1 MLSKSLLENIIDTA
15 LSEGGDFA
23 EIFVEDKITN
33 SINLING
40 KIDSANTGNDYG
52 VGIRVIKDTNEIYVY
67 TNDDQKD
74 NLLKLAKKAAGMFKK
89 ADLKSSRLR
98 FADYDNLHPVKIYPA
113 DLNQTEKVEFIRRA
127 YLTADQYDE
136 LITQVVVGLS
146 DYTQNVQI
154 ANSNG
159 VFVEDERSR
168 VRLGIQAV
176 ASLEGEKQ
184 TGFQGPGAHM
194 GFELFDQIDITKRAE
209 DAARMAVTMIKA
221 GHAPQGKM
229 PVIIDN
235 KFGGVIFHEACGH
248 GLEAT
253 SVAKNNSVFSNKLKE
268 KIASEKVTAIDD
280 GTIAHQWGSQNFDD
294 EGHKTQRN
302 VLIER
307 GILKNYMID
316 FINGRRLNMKSTGS
330 GRRESYR
337 YAPTS
342 RMTNTFIDN
351 GEYSREEIIAATEF
365 GLYAKHMGG
374 GSVNPATGDFNFNV
388 REGYIIKNGQIEKP
402 VRGATLIGKGADI
415 LKKIDMVANN
425 LDLAEGMCGSI
436 SGSVPAGVGQPTLR
450 VSELTVGGRG
460 EKE

>member
-33 SINLING
+33 SINLIND

-176 ASLEGEKQ
+176 ASLKVRNRPA
-184 TGFQGPGAHM
+184 FRVLVHIWV
-194 GFELFDQIDITKRAE
+194 L
-209 DAARMAVTMIKA
+209 
-221 GHAPQGKM
+221 
-229 PVIIDN
+229 N
-235 KFGGVIFHEACGH
+235 
-248 GLEAT
+248 
-253 SVAKNNSVFSNKLKE
+253 FS
-268 KIASEKVTAIDD
+268 I
-280 GTIAHQWGSQNFDD
+280 
-294 EGHKTQRN
+294 R
-302 VLIER
+302 LI
-307 GILKNYMID
+307 
-316 FINGRRLNMKSTGS
+316 
-330 GRRESYR
+330 
-337 YAPTS
+337 
-342 RMTNTFIDN
+342 
-351 GEYSREEIIAATEF
+351 
-365 GLYAKHMGG
+365 
-374 GSVNPATGDFNFNV
+374 
-388 REGYIIKNGQIEKP
+388 
-402 VRGATLIGKGADI
+402 
-415 LKKIDMVANN
+415 
-425 LDLAEGMCGSI
+425 
-436 SGSVPAGVGQPTLR
+436 
-450 VSELTVGGRG
+450 
-460 EKE
+460 